1 MEASTTFKQDLL
13 LREYGRNVQDLVNH
27 ILSIED
33 RTERTR
39 LSQLLINL
47 MAKLNPQLRDI
58 QDAQQKLWNHLYVM
72 SGSKL
77 DVDAPYPL
85 SAMEYLNDKPQK
97 MQYPLTSPRYKHYG
111 TNVELL
117 IQRATELED
126 PAERDA
132 AIVSLGKLM
141 KTLYRSYN
149 KESITDDII
158 LNDIRQMSKGKLD
171 MDLAF
176 IESNN
181 LFESSGKSSGQDS
194 NSNNNARAQQQNR
207 NDRGDRN
214 DRNDANR
221 NRKNPRTTSNT
232 RNK

>member
-1 MEASTTFKQDLL
+1 MEASTSFKQDLL

-27 ILSIED
+27 ILTIED
-33 RTERTR
+33 RAERTR

-47 MAKLNPQLRDI
+47 MAKLNPQLRDT
-58 QDAQQKLWNHLYVM
+58 QDYQQKLWNHLYVM
-72 SGSKL
+72 SGSQL

-85 SAMEYLNDKPQK
+85 SAMEYLNDKPQR
-97 MQYPLTSPRYKHYG
+97 MHYPLETPKFKHYG
-111 TNVELL
+111 QNVELL

-126 PAERDA
+126 EKEREA
-132 AIVSLGKLM
+132 AIVSIGKLM

-149 KESITDDII
+149 KESITDDVI
-158 LNDIRQMSKGKLD
+158 LSDIRQLSKGKLN

-181 LFESSGKSSGQDS
+181 LFESNVSGGSGRQDNQQRS
-194 NSNNNARAQQQNR
+194 QQQNR
-207 NDRGDRN
+207 GGDNRGGDRN
-214 DRNDANR
+214 RN
-221 NRKNPRTTSNT
+221 KNPRSSNQ

>member
-33 RTERTR
+33 KAERTR
-39 LSQLLINL
+39 LSYLLINL
-47 MAKLNPQLRDI
+47 MAKLNPQLRDT
-58 QDAQQKLWNHLYVM
+58 QDFQQKLWNHLYVM

-85 SAMEYLNDKPQK
+85 SAMEYLNDKPQR
-97 MQYPLTSPRYKHYG
+97 MEYPLSTPRYKHYG
-111 TNVELL
+111 QNVELL

-126 PAERDA
+126 EKEREA
-132 AIVSLGKLM
+132 ATISIGKLM

-149 KESITDDII
+149 KDSITDDVIMS
-158 LNDIRQMSKGKLD
+158 DIQQISKGKLNLD
-171 MDLAF
+171 PSM
-176 IESNN
+176 IESNS
-181 LFESSGKSSGQDS
+181 LFESVSSKSQDS
-194 NSNNNARAQQQNR
+194 GSNRPQQQQQQQNR
-207 NDRGDRN
+207 GGDKRSH
-214 DRNDANR
+214 
-221 NRKNPRTTSNT
+221 KNTRPTSNQ

>member
-33 RTERTR
+33 KAERTR
-39 LSQLLINL
+39 LSYLLINL
-47 MAKLNPQLRDI
+47 MAKLNPQLRDT
-58 QDAQQKLWNHLYVM
+58 QDFQQKLWNHLYVM

-85 SAMEYLNDKPQK
+85 SAMEYLNDKPQR
-97 MQYPLTSPRYKHYG
+97 MEYPLSTPRYKHYG
-111 TNVELL
+111 QNVELL

-126 PAERDA
+126 EKEREA
-132 AIVSLGKLM
+132 ATISIGKLM

-149 KESITDDII
+149 KDSITDDVI
-158 LNDIRQMSKGKLD
+158 LSDIQQISKGKLNLD
-171 MDLAF
+171 PSM
-176 IESNN
+176 IESNS
-181 LFESSGKSSGQDS
+181 LFESVSSKSQDS
-194 NSNNNARAQQQNR
+194 GSNRPQQQQQQNR
-207 NDRGDRN
+207 GGDKRSH
-214 DRNDANR
+214 
-221 NRKNPRTTSNT
+221 KNTRTTSNQ